1 MTVREAILT
10 LRANAI
16 LACERAGFTSA
27 TVKMVEDALD
37 IIDKALQAYEPRV
50 MTLEELD
57 DLRGRGRAVWF
68 DDRDRS
74 TKCKDV
80 FFVVV
85 KDGIAYFK
93 GETYSMQELEDGYGK
108 TWRCWT
114 SRPTDE
120 LREATPW
127 QTSNA

>member
-1 MTVREAILT
+1 MTVREAILI
-10 LRANAI
+10 LNANVI
-16 LACERAGFTSA
+16 FACDKAGFDSA
-27 TVKMVEDALD
+27 TVRMVDDALD
-37 IIDKALQAYEPRV
+37 IIEKALQANKPRV
-50 MTLEELD
+50 VTLEELD

-93 GETYSMQELEDGYGK
+93 GETYSMQELEEGYGK

-114 SRPTDE
+114 SQPTE
-120 LREATPW
+120 EQREAVKW
-127 QTSNA
+127 DE